1 MKSVTT
7 TMITCLV
14 FLSSHQIVGVRSVL
28 RENFKSYPSNTTSI
42 THTRI
47 TTYSRIPLY
56 SFSSNVTKYLTRD
69 SRSNTTLELTHRY
82 FHKAPNREELFHE
95 TVRKLKDLT
104 YFDCLRANKS
114 TMAWGVEAR
123 VPFLDKDWLDL
134 AMTLDPVH
142 KMCGTHP
149 DGKKIEKWALRT

>member
-1 MKSVTT
+1 MQTRSWQDICT
-7 TMITCLV
+7 
-14 FLSSHQIVGVRSVL
+14 SHLQ
-28 RENFKSYPSNTTSI
+28 
-42 THTRI
+42 
-47 TTYSRIPLY
+47 YSLLEFFARTI
-56 SFSSNVTKYLTRD
+56 
-69 SRSNTTLELTHRY
+69 TLEHQHRY